1 MELHERVRYL
11 RTVLLDDM
19 TQKDFADALGVSR
32 DEINNI
38 EGNRLKKPEQKRPLL
53 RLMCRQFNVDEHW
66 LLDDIGQPRL
76 LPAPDAET
84 DYINDLLSEL
94 DNPFIDA
101 IRAVMQAYEESSP
114 DDQKRIKD
122 FAARFTHKMQKE
134 NRD

>member
-19 TQKDFADALGVSR
+19 TQKDFADILGVSR

-53 RLMCRQFNVDEHW
+53 LLMCSKFNVDEKW
-66 LLDDIGQPRL
+66 LLDDIGDPRL
-76 LPAPDAET
+76 MPPLEDDTE
-84 DYINDLLSEL
+84 YIDELLNEV
-94 DNPFIDA
+94 DNPFTSLIKA
-101 IRAVMQAYEESSP
+101 IVDVYRELSP
-114 DDQKRIKD
+114 EDKKKARD
-122 FAARFTHKMQKE
+122 FAASFQNKIKE

>member
-1 MELHERVRYL
+1 MSTINERFREAREHL
-11 RTVLLDDM
+11 KLTQTEFAGLANRTR
-19 TQKDFADALGVSR
+19 S
-32 DEINNI
+32 EISNI
-38 EGNRLKKPEQKRPLL
+38 EYNRTSPKEEVIKAVCSAHGISRRFLETGELP
-53 RLMCRQFNVDEHW
+53 
-66 LLDDIGQPRL
+66 IL
-76 LPAPDAET
+76 LPGPEEES

-114 DDQKRIKD
+114 EDKKRIKD

>member
-1 MELHERVRYL
+1 MSTINERFREAREYL
-11 RTVLLDDM
+11 KLTQTEFAGLANRTR
-19 TQKDFADALGVSR
+19 S
-32 DEINNI
+32 EISNI
-38 EGNRLKKPEQKRPLL
+38 EYNRTSPKEEVIKAVCSAHGISRRFLETGELP
-53 RLMCRQFNVDEHW
+53 
-66 LLDDIGQPRL
+66 IL
-76 LPAPDAET
+76 LPGPEEES

-114 DDQKRIKD
+114 EDKKRIKD

>member
-94 DNPFIDA
+94 DNPFIDI
-101 IRAVMQAYEESSP
+101 IRAIMRSYVESSP
-114 DDQKRIKD
+114 DEQKRIKD
-122 FAARFTHKMQKE
+122 FSARCKQNMQKE

>member
-11 RTVLLDDM
+11 RTILLDDM
-19 TQKDFADALGVSR
+19 TQKDFADVLEVSR

-53 RLMCRQFNVDEHW
+53 LLMCKQFNVDERW
-66 LLDDIGQPRL
+66 LLDGIGDPRI

-114 DDQKRIKD
+114 EDKKRIKD

>member
-19 TQKDFADALGVSR
+19 TQKDFADILGVSR

-53 RLMCRQFNVDEHW
+53 LLMCNKFNVDERW
-66 LLDDIGQPRL
+66 LLDDIGDPRI
-76 LPAPDAET
+76 LPAPDSDS
-84 DYINDLLSEL
+84 DYINDLLNEL

-114 DDQKRIKD
+114 EDKRRIKD

>member
-19 TQKDFADALGVSR
+19 TQKDFADVLEVSR

-53 RLMCRQFNVDEHW
+53 LLMCKQFNVDERW
-66 LLDDIGQPRL
+66 LLDGIGDPGI

-101 IRAVMQAYEESSP
+101 SRAVMQAYEESSP
-114 DDQKRIKD
+114 EDKRRIKD